1 MQTTTRKLAS
11 ALIAMI
17 MAAGLACPAYA
28 DGASTLIARGDQQW
42 SQGHL
47 DLALKFYQ
55 KAVRTDTDS
64 TEAHLRLA
72 GLHLARQD
80 FDAGVK
86 EFKRAIAIDPKNARA
101 WIGLAIASLHG
112 GNTNLARAALHEAI
126 RLEPGRKAQ
135 LDPVLAKL
143 DNP

>member
-1 MQTTTRKLAS
+1 MQINTRKLAS
-11 ALIAMI
+11 ALITLT
-17 MAAGLACPAYA
+17 MAAWLACPALA
-28 DGASTLIARGDQQW
+28 DGASSLITQGDRQW

-47 DLALKFYQ
+47 DLALKSYQ
-55 KAVRTDTDS
+55 EAARNDARS

-72 GLHLARQD
+72 GLYLARRD

-86 EFKRAIAIDPKNARA
+86 EFKRAIAIDPKNTRA

-112 GNTNLARAALHEAI
+112 GNTDLARAALHEAI